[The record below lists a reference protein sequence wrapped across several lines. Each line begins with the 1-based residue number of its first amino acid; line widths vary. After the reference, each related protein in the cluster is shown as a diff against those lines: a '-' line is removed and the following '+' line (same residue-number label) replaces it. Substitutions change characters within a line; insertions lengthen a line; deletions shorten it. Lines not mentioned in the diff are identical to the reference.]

1 MAQHARRL
9 RLAVLAGLLLATAG
23 ASAQQLGRLFTTP
36 AERASIDDQR
46 RRAPLVPASTPA
58 SAPASAAVP
67 VPAPATAVVPG
78 PAVATGAPD
87 GLAPIPAAIRG
98 ARVIVVNGQV
108 TRSGAG
114 PVMTWVDAVPYGGPA
129 SLQGGA
135 VLGTGRAGQVT
146 VVLRSGKR
154 VTLKPGQEVDTV
166 SGQVREA
173 YQAERGQPP
182 RDR

>member
-1 MAQHARRL
+1 MAHHARRL
-9 RLAVLAGLLLATAG
+9 HLAVLAGLLLATAG

-46 RRAPLVPASTPA
+46 RRAPLAPA
-58 SAPASAAVP
+58 SAPASAPAPVP
-67 VPAPATAVVPG
+67 VPAPATSAVPG

-135 VLGTGRAGQVT
+135 VLGTGRAGQVM

-173 YQAERGQPP
+173 YQAGRGQAP